1 MSAARSNARSKLQTA
16 VALTLLA
23 CAGGLWLSG
32 GAPSRAASANATQ
45 SVSATITSTISWG
58 NVGLCTQ
65 SIGAAAFGSLAPGA
79 SATAPGGVGS
89 FSGCVSSN
97 ATWNVT
103 GTMTTPPKS
112 GSEPI
117 PASAFRVESA
127 SAPVGSGTLACP
139 AANAKAECTLNNA
152 SVSLVANAPAT
163 PAILQTALTNGF
175 SYSYKL
181 TVPEGQPAGT
191 YENGVVTLTASNG

>member
-1 MSAARSNARSKLQTA
+1 MSLARAKLQTA
-16 VALTLLA
+16 VALALLA
-23 CAGGLWLSG
+23 CAGGLWLSAG
-32 GAPSRAASANATQ
+32 SPSRAAGANVTQ
-45 SVSATITSTISWG
+45 AVSATITSTISWG

-65 SIGAAAFGSLAPGA
+65 SMGAAAFGSLAPGG
-79 SATAPGGVGS
+79 SATAPGGLGS
-89 FSGCVSSN
+89 YSACVSSN

-103 GTMTTPPKS
+103 GTMTTPPKA

-117 PASAFRVESA
+117 PASAFRLESA
-127 SAPVGSGTLACP
+127 TAPTGSQALACP
-139 AANAKAECTLNNA
+139 AGNAKAECTLNNA
-152 SVSLVANAPAT
+152 SVSFVTNAPAT

-181 TVPEGQPAGT
+181 AVPEGQPAGT